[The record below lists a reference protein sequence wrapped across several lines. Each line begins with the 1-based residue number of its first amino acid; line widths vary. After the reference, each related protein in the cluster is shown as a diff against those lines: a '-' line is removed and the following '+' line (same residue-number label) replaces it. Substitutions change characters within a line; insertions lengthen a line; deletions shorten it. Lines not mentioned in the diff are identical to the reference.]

1 MKRAPSASF
10 LEFFA
15 RENGDFVSGNSC
27 YFIRERWSVIYFLG
41 GSVGFLGG
49 GFKAGK
55 LSRNIMIITNG
66 W

>member
-1 MKRAPSASF
+1 M
-10 LEFFA
+10 L
-15 RENGDFVSGNSC
+15 
-27 YFIRERWSVIYFLG
+27 FILGG